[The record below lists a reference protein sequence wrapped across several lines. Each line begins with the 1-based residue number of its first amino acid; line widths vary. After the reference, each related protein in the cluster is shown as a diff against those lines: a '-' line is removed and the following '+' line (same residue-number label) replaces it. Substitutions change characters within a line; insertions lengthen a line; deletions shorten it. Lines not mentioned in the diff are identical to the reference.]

1 MLSYG
6 RWHNESPLCYINN
19 ILSIQATRNS
29 HFKKLP
35 KKIFFFFSHSI
46 REKRH
51 KIYLKVFH
59 LRVQGRREKL
69 FQFFVEINFR
79 AGTQNFEKS
88 NVTYGLQT
96 YMNVSL

>member
-59 LRVQGRREKL
+59 LRVYGQREKR
-69 FQFFVEINFR
+69 FVQI
-79 AGTQNFEKS
+79 S
-88 NVTYGLQT
+88 LYGLINWTRHVVWNSDQ
-96 YMNVSL
+96 